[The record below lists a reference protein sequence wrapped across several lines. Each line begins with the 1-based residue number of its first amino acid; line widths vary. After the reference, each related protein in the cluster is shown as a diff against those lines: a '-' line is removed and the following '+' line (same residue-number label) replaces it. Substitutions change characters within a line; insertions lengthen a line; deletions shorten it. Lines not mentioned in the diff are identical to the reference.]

1 MSRIEEHWTKLS
13 SMLSRDLPLKQGL
26 PPASLVCTKRQPY
39 WPKLR
44 STEEGR
50 RGSQVD
56 ATRCKSNT
64 ITAKIIGLGE
74 KWIASNMDLPFA
86 LCNSPRQLPDKRSRE
101 KLPIDWQK
109 KHKTKKMLQKTN
121 KLFWLFA
128 DLTHSTH
135 SQLGIATVNIP
146 YKIWKFPP
154 MKLL

>member
-13 SMLSRDLPLKQGL
+13 SVLSRDSCFTRALPLKQRL

-56 ATRCKSNT
+56 ASRCKSNT

-74 KWIASNMDLPFA
+74 KQIASNPCCLPFA
-86 LCNSPRQLPDKRSRE
+86 LCNSPRQQPDKRSRE

-109 KHKTKKMLQKTN
+109 KQKTKKMLQKTN
-121 KLFWLFA
+121 KLYWLFA
-128 DLTHSTH
+128 DLTYSTH
-135 SQLGIATVNIP
+135 C
-146 YKIWKFPP
+146 YR
-154 MKLL
+154 